1 MSPVTTAGGRSPR
14 GGLRGR
20 GGVPR
25 RLRAKGWCVGSASSA
40 RLSPA
45 VPSHAADDVRM
56 NLFLPGCRGAG
67 PGGLCGRPRRV
78 LRCQSCSSMRAC
90 CWGWRWTR
98 DRLLA
103 VHLDDCVPDSALGA
117 FGEGRSVVVP
127 AGPPGCASSRGGQRA
142 GVPAR
147 RDHGDPA
154 AAGRD
159 RAGGRAVPAWTPTLN
174 SIRPPV
180 GQPVDATRRLRA
192 ARGHR
197 GATFDRLVLHQAAPG
212 HRSRVAGPSRPH
224 RPRGSRWRR
233 RGPDRPRRREQP
245 RRRPARDR

>member
-1 MSPVTTAGGRSPR
+1 VAAVIRSPVSGRQPPR
-14 GGLRGR
+14 GGDSTDAERHARPAARWRCRPSQPPVAGHRVGVVEGGAASR
-20 GGVPR
+20 GGF
-25 RLRAKGWCVGSASSA
+25 RAKGWCVGSASSA

-45 VPSHAADDVRM
+45 VPSHAADDMRM

-103 VHLDDCVPDSALGA
+103 VHLDDGVPDSAPGA

-127 AGPPGCASSRGGQRA
+127 AGSPGCASSRGGQRA

-147 RDHGDPA
+147 RVSS
-154 AAGRD
+154 AAGSP
-159 RAGGRAVPAWTPTLN
+159 GRQ
-174 SIRPPV
+174 S
-180 GQPVDATRRLRA
+180 ATRSQTRA
-192 ARGHR
+192 YRDPRTRG
-197 GATFDRLVLHQAAPG
+197 
-212 HRSRVAGPSRPH
+212 
-224 RPRGSRWRR
+224 
-233 RGPDRPRRREQP
+233 
-245 RRRPARDR
+245 

>member
-1 MSPVTTAGGRSPR
+1 MFVDE
-14 GGLRGR
+14 
-20 GGVPR
+20 GVR
-25 RLRAKGWCVGSASSA
+25 
-40 RLSPA
+40 
-45 VPSHAADDVRM
+45 
-56 NLFLPGCRGAG
+56 
-67 PGGLCGRPRRV
+67 
-78 LRCQSCSSMRAC
+78 
-90 CWGWRWTR
+90 GWRWTR

-103 VHLDDCVPDSALGA
+103 VHLDDGVPDSAPGA

-212 HRSRVAGPSRPH
+212 HRSRVASPSRPIVH
-224 RPRGSRWRR
+224 ADPAGGGADRTDRDGENNRGDAPHVIVDGAGPINRSCHDAESVCR
-233 RGPDRPRRREQP
+233 RGK
-245 RRRPARDR
+245 PARTRRVADCRPGDPAADDTVG